1 MARSATRSGR
11 GAKVHLTETCD
22 DDAPNLI
29 TDVTTTPAT
38 TTDVAA
44 LPGIQENLAVR
55 ALTPREQI
63 VDAGYRCADH
73 LVTSRAEHGI
83 DLIGPAAPDR
93 SWQARTADGLT
104 AAQFVL
110 DWEAKHATYRVPPG

>member
-1 MARSATRSGR
+1 MAPNAARSGP

-22 DDAPNLI
+22 DDAPNLL

-38 TTDVAA
+38 TTDFAV
-44 LPGIQENLAVR
+44 LPSIQEHLAVR
-55 ALTPREQI
+55 DLTPREQI

-93 SWQARTADGLT
+93 SWQARTADGVT
-104 AAQFVL
+104 ASQFVL
-110 DWEAKHATYRVPPG
+110 DWDAQHATCRVPLG